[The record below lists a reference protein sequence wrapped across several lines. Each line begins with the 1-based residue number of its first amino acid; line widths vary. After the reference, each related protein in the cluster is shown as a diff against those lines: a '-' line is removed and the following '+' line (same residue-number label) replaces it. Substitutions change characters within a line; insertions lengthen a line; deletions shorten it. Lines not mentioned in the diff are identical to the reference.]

1 MVSDRLMLN
10 RITDIYL
17 YVVRADFTPKKNIED
32 ATLIYND
39 GRLKNMYFILNS
51 VDYTKRNYRY
61 NYGKKYG
68 YGYSQKKGVAYGYK
82 IEKD

>member
-1 MVSDRLMLN
+1 MLF
-10 RITDIYL
+10 RS
-17 YVVRADFTPKKNIED
+17 KKNIED

-51 VDYTKRNYRY
+51 VDYNKRHYRY

-82 IEKD
+82 INKD